1 VHGVI
6 RAAARHAKDDEIF
19 DRLECVKTTYQKE
32 GEPISGRSELIS
44 LIGEKAVVAIGGWC
58 GSSEVRQSI
67 SPTTAPA
74 DITNDS
80 GASDAFADA
89 KGGTLIF
96 RDDTETWFKKDRQV
110 FRPISYVQVQGEAK
124 QFMQEQVGSAGILGP
139 TRSLLSKGKIDNL
152 LALSRHQFRVEPGLL
167 DKDRH
172 LIGCSD
178 GTVLDLNTQRPS
190 SRGTALVTKAV
201 RYRFDPDADCPE
213 FKRFLY
219 QIFAGNK
226 DVISFVH
233 RASGYS
239 LGGYV
244 DEQCLFLLLG
254 KGSNGKTT
262 LLNILQDV
270 FGDYA
275 ATTPTQTLIAS
286 RYGNQQTN
294 DLAKLVGVRF
304 VTASE
309 TEKGERLAE
318 GKLKYITG
326 GDRISC
332 RELYEKLFEYDP
344 QFKLW
349 LATNNPPNFSG
360 GDFSISRRIY
370 VIDFPM
376 TFERDRGLQ
385 ARLLKEAPGILNWA
399 VQGYAEWKLQGLNP
413 PEEVMLATDSYRTEN
428 DSVGQFIEAC
438 CIRDEK
444 AKETT
449 RTLHQAYEEWCCES
463 GLEPMP
469 SNSFGKELKRRDFEP
484 IKGRRGNGWRGLRLQ
499 PQDSDEANS
508 NALQG

>member
-1 VHGVI
+1 
-6 RAAARHAKDDEIF
+6 
-19 DRLECVKTTYQKE
+19 
-32 GEPISGRSELIS
+32 
-44 LIGEKAVVAIGGWC
+44 
-58 GSSEVRQSI
+58 
-67 SPTTAPA
+67 
-74 DITNDS
+74 
-80 GASDAFADA
+80 
-89 KGGTLIF
+89 
-96 RDDTETWFKKDRQV
+96 
-110 FRPISYVQVQGEAK
+110 
-124 QFMQEQVGSAGILGP
+124 
-139 TRSLLSKGKIDNL
+139 
-152 LALSRHQFRVEPGLL
+152 
-167 DKDRH
+167 
-172 LIGCSD
+172 
-178 GTVLDLNTQRPS
+178 
-190 SRGTALVTKAV
+190 
-201 RYRFDPDADCPE
+201 
-213 FKRFLY
+213 
-219 QIFAGNK
+219 
-226 DVISFVH
+226 
-233 RASGYS
+233 
-239 LGGYV
+239 
-244 DEQCLFLLLG
+244 LG

-318 GKLKYITG
+318 GKLKSITG
-326 GDRISC
+326 GDRIPC

-399 VQGYAEWKLQGLNP
+399 VQGYAAWKLQGLNP
-413 PEEVMLATDSYRTEN
+413 PEEVMLATDSYRIEN

-438 CIRDEK
+438 CVRDEK

-449 RTLHQAYEEWCCES
+449 RTLHKAYEEWCCES

-469 SNSFGKELKRRDFEP
+469 SNSFGKELKRRGFEP
-484 IKGRRGNGWRGLRLQ
+484 IKGRRGNGWQGLRLQ
-499 PQDSDEANS
+499 TDEAVW
-508 NALQG
+508 